1 MGSFLKYV
9 FIPDK
14 SIVRIRPDKRL
25 NIQHKDRGGNKK
37 AQRQKCMQTNE
48 FCKLMLNPDE
58 FKEQT
63 HSIQI

>member
-25 NIQHKDRGGNKK
+25 NIQHKDRGRK
-37 AQRQKCMQTNE
+37 
-48 FCKLMLNPDE
+48 
-58 FKEQT
+58 
-63 HSIQI
+63 